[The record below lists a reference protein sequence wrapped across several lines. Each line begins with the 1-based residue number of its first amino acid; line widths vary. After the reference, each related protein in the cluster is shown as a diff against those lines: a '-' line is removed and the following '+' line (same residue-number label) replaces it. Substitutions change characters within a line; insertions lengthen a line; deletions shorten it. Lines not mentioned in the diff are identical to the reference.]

1 MLIRRDGNGI
11 DRGVMSNVP
20 LKHIRKGVVGEGG
33 GMMRDRRNER
43 GVGVILLAFGVR
55 ERGRRRSRM
64 MVPVDSSLY
73 HYYCC
78 CCCYFGNSYC
88 SCLVVST
95 VIAAAV
101 SEGYIVPGKKI
112 CPYCHFSVFIR

>member
-20 LKHIRKGVVGEGG
+20 LKRIRKGVVGEGG

-43 GVGVILLAFGVR
+43 GVGAILLVFGVR

-78 CCCYFGNSYC
+78 CCCYFGDSYC
-88 SCLVVST
+88 SCLVVSI